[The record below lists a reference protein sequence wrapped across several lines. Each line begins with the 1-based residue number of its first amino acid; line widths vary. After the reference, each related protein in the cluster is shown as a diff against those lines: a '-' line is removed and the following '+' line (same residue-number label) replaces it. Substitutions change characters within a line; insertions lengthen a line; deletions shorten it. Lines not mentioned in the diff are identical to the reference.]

1 LCPFQLR
8 KIDYVPLLQRFTVHD
23 NVGRQNARRLSVI
36 FSIGCAGQAAAYDAI
51 VEGDLTL
58 LSVSFSDANTGT
70 VVGDGGVILRTTD
83 GGATWRLQP
92 SGTSNSL
99 LGVYFTDATTG
110 TVVGETGTILRTR
123 TGGQPPASATPA
135 ASNRRF

>member
-1 LCPFQLR
+1 
-8 KIDYVPLLQRFTVHD
+8 
-23 NVGRQNARRLSVI
+23 VGRDQTSLESGDNRRCIQRTTDGGITWRPSWEN
-36 FSIGCAGQAAAYDAI
+36 FDDHDPGQAAAYDAI